1 MAPAADA
8 RRAGLT
14 ARPDESRILVVAMV
28 WIARFSARCRRSGS
42 GGACYGPSH
51 SAGPFFLCMAS
62 AELYGQVPDIHVIP
76 VGVPGPG
83 SRYVVQVLRAGEG
96 LTRRSGL
103 LDRF

>member
-1 MAPAADA
+1 MAECGRTRWPHPGGGDGVDRAVQCPVAAPVQA
-8 RRAGLT
+8 VLLRAQ
-14 ARPDESRILVVAMV
+14 
-28 WIARFSARCRRSGS
+28 
-42 GGACYGPSH
+42 
-51 SAGPFFLCMAS
+51 PFGRALFLCMAS
-62 AELYGQVPDIHVIP
+62 AELYGQVPGIHVIP

>member
-1 MAPAADA
+1 VAPAADA

-28 WIARFSARCRRSGS
+28 WIARFSARSPLRFRRCLL
-42 GGACYGPSH
+42 GAQ
-51 SAGPFFLCMAS
+51 PFGRALFLCMAS

>member
-1 MAPAADA
+1 
-8 RRAGLT
+8 
-14 ARPDESRILVVAMV
+14 
-28 WIARFSARCRRSGS
+28 
-42 GGACYGPSH
+42 
-51 SAGPFFLCMAS
+51 MAS

-76 VGVPGPG
+76 VGVPSPG

>member
-1 MAPAADA
+1 M
-8 RRAGLT
+8 
-14 ARPDESRILVVAMV
+14 EVVAATLLAYIGIMT
-28 WIARFSARCRRSGS
+28 AHSLP
-42 GGACYGPSH
+42 GPGH
-51 SAGPFFLCMAS
+51 LAGPLFLCMAS

-83 SRYVVQVLRAGEG
+83 SRYAVQVLRASEG

>member
-1 MAPAADA
+1 MA
-8 RRAGLT
+8 T
-14 ARPDESRILVVAMV
+14 
-28 WIARFSARCRRSGS
+28 
-42 GGACYGPSH
+42 
-51 SAGPFFLCMAS
+51 
-62 AELYGQVPDIHVIP
+62 AELYGQVPGIHVIP